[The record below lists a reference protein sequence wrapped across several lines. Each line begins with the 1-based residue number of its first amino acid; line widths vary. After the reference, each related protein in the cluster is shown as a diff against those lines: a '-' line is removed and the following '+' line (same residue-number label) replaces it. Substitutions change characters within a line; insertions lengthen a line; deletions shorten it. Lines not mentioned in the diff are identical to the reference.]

1 MEYVARSLT
10 AEQAGALRFD
20 ADITATLRDAAESL
34 QRSEMLAAQG
44 FTVDQAMNAIEL
56 MDPKLDSGAHRPSI
70 VPVAARIAD
79 GSLRLSS
86 LSPPDVVR
94 IMDKLLQLEVRAA
107 RARAGTGAAWR
118 CCGPGVPCCG
128 CRC

>member
-20 ADITATLRDAAESL
+20 ADVTATLREAAASL
-34 QRSEMLAAQG
+34 QRSEMLATQG

-56 MDPKLDSGAHRPSI
+56 MDPKLDSGAHRPAI

-79 GSLRLSS
+79 GSLRLAS
-86 LSPPDVVR
+86 LSPADVVNV
-94 IMDKLLQLEVRAA
+94 MDKLLQLEVSAA
-107 RARAGTGAAWR
+107 LLAR
-118 CCGPGVPCCG
+118 GVD
-128 CRC
+128 